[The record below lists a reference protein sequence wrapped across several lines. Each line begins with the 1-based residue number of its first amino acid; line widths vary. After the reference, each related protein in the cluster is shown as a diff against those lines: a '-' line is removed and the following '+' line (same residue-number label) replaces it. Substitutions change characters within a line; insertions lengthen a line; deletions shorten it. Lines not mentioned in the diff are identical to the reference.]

1 MLYDNESAV
10 LTNCYKEKLLLD
22 LDKKKGSSIYDWS
35 QFDSFWILEL
45 LCRTNEIKT
54 VKEYKVIDRI

>member
-1 MLYDNESAV
+1 MLWGKVVVVRSER
-10 LTNCYKEKLLLD
+10 
-22 LDKKKGSSIYDWS
+22 KKGSKIYDWS

-54 VKEYKVIDRI
+54 VKEYNVIDRI